1 MSTKGRGEGVR
12 DQLFIYFYFFLFFYF
27 YLLLSDS
34 CPKKQ
39 KLKSW
44 KTKMSKKNRKS
55 FWGEKKEQWSFAF
68 DTYRWWIY
76 CVHFQI
82 FYCFLPVQHMSWTR
96 VGVPPPNG
104 QKNNKLRTMH
114 VCVIMIGVLYFKT
127 LNHSISWKKSC

>member
-76 CVHFQI
+76 CVCTFKSFI
-82 FYCFLPVQHMSWTR
+82 VFLPVQHRSLNR
-96 VGVPPPNG
+96 VGVPP
-104 QKNNKLRTMH
+104 TM
-114 VCVIMIGVLYFKT
+114 VRKRINCAPCMCVSSWLVFYISYALIFE
-127 LNHSISWKKSC
+127 SIT